1 MQATEL
7 WQLAAWGAVGGVA
20 AEVLHWYMLARQPA
34 GAARYS
40 AGTVYWVS
48 TLAMIGLGA
57 LMPVL
62 YIEGAASALLCF
74 HLGVATPI
82 ILQKLIAALPA
93 VVQGQGARPTLRT
106 FFSW

>member
-7 WQLAAWGAVGGVA
+7 WQFAVWGGIGGAA

-34 GAARYS
+34 GAARYA
-40 AGTVYWVS
+40 AGAVYWVS
-48 TLAMIGLGA
+48 TALMIGLGA
-57 LMPVL
+57 LVPVL

-74 HLGVATPI
+74 HLGAATPV
-82 ILQKLIAALPA
+82 ILQKLVAALPA
-93 VVQGQGARPTLRT
+93 TVQVQGAQPTLRS